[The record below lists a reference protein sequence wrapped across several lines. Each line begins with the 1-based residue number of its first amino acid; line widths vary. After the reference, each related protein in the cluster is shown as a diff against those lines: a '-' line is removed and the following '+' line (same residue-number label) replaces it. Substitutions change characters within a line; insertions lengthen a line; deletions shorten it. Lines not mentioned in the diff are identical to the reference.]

1 MAKQRSTFGKLERA
15 RAKQARAKA
24 KHERRVAR
32 GVSEPAEEP
41 VRAPRVEDESE
52 LLSKLAELQVAFDD
66 GRMSLE
72 DFEARRDDL
81 RNRLT
86 VD

>member
-1 MAKQRSTFGKLERA
+1 
-15 RAKQARAKA
+15 
-24 KHERRVAR
+24 
-32 GVSEPAEEP
+32 
-41 VRAPRVEDESE
+41 
-52 LLSKLAELQVAFDD
+52 LQEAFDD

-81 RNRLT
+81 RSRLT

>member
-1 MAKQRSTFGKLERA
+1 VAKQRSTFGKLERA

-24 KHERRVAR
+24 KQERRVAR
-32 GVSEPAEEP
+32 GASEAAEP
-41 VRAPRVEDESE
+41 TVRAPRVEDESE
-52 LLSKLAELQVAFDD
+52 LLSKLAELQEAFDD

-81 RNRLT
+81 RSRLT